1 MNSKTLLDYA
11 IQHSE
16 TLPEHVWLY
25 QPHDGGQLTTYTW
38 QEVIRQARLM
48 ASHLRSLP
56 IENRARIGIL
66 SKNCAHVLIAE
77 LAIWLAGGCTVSI
90 FPTETAKTIR
100 YVLEH
105 SDAQV
110 LFVGKLDSWAEQRS
124 GVPETIKRIYLPLAA
139 PETQSRASD
148 EQWNA
153 IIERMRNVSG
163 LGDLAKPTA
172 NDLAMIVYTSGSTGQ
187 PKGVMHNFAGVTAAA
202 EGITQTVKAGM
213 KPGAPVRLLSY
224 LPMAHVVERAWVA
237 AAGMVRGDSTIY
249 FSESLDSF
257 LTDLRRAK
265 PTVFLSVPR
274 LWLKFQQGVQAKMPP
289 AKLKFLLALPWIG
302 KKVGKKV
309 LTGLGLDHV
318 QMAGSGSAPISAEL
332 ILWYRSLGLNLLE
345 GYGMSEDFAYSNS
358 SAMGVQAPN
367 YVGSALPG
375 VKVKISSEGEIL
387 IKSPATFV
395 GYFKQDELYAE
406 CFDADGYF
414 CTGDL
419 GELRTDGLLK
429 ITGRKKELF
438 KTGKGKYVAPAP
450 IENQLNNCPLLEA
463 SMVSGPGQQAPYALV
478 VLAEHIRAAGLDDA
492 KRAEI
497 TSELKR
503 LLHEINEGLP
513 DYEQLRML
521 VVAKAPFSIEN
532 GCLTPTLKIKRN
544 RIETLVEPEL
554 ERWYNEPS
562 KVIWQA

>member
-1 MNSKTLLDYA
+1 MSSKTLLDYA

-16 TLPEHVWLY
+16 ELPQHIWLY
-25 QPHDGGQLTTYTW
+25 QPHDGGQVTTYTW
-38 QEVIRQARLM
+38 QEALRQARLM
-48 ASHLRSLP
+48 ASHLRSLN
-56 IENRARIGIL
+56 IEKGARIGIL

-90 FPTETAKTIR
+90 FPTETAKTIQ

-110 LFVGKLDSWAEQRS
+110 LFVGKLDTWADQRS
-124 GVPETIKRIYLPLAA
+124 GVPETVKRIYLPLAA
-139 PETQSRASD
+139 ETHARASD

-153 IIERMRNVSG
+153 IIERTREVSE
-163 LGDLAKPTA
+163 LAKPTP

-202 EGITQTVKAGM
+202 EGITKTVIAGM

-237 AAGMVRGDSTIY
+237 AAGMLRGDTAIY
-249 FSESLDSF
+249 FCESLESF

-274 LWLKFQQGVQAKMPP
+274 LWLKFQQGVQAKMSPT
-289 AKLKFLLALPWIG
+289 KLKFLLALPWIG

-332 ILWYRSLGLNLLE
+332 ILWYRALGLNLLE

-358 SAMGVQAPN
+358 AAMGVQAPN

-375 VKVKISSEGEIL
+375 VKVKISADGEIL

-395 GYFKQDELYAE
+395 GYFKQDALYAE
-406 CFDADGYF
+406 SFDAEGYF

-419 GELRTDGLLK
+419 GELRADGLLK

-478 VLAEHIRAAGLDDA
+478 VLAEHIRAAGLDDE

-497 TSELKR
+497 TAELKR
-503 LLHEINEGLP
+503 LLQQINEGLP

-521 VVAKAPFSIEN
+521 VIAKAPFSIEN

-554 ERWYNEPS
+554 ERWYNDPG
-562 KVIWQA
+562 KVIWQ

>member
-1 MNSKTLLDYA
+1 MSSKTLLDYA

-16 TLPEHVWLY
+16 ELPQHIWLY
-25 QPHDGGQLTTYTW
+25 QPHDGGQISTYTW
-38 QEVIRQARLM
+38 QEALRQARLI

-56 IENRARIGIL
+56 IDKGARIAIL

-77 LAIWLAGGCTVSI
+77 LAIWLAGGSTVSI
-90 FPTETAKTIR
+90 FPTETAKTIQ

-110 LFVGKLDSWAEQRS
+110 LFVGKLDTWSEQSS
-124 GVPETIKRIYLPLAA
+124 GVSDSIKRIYLPLAG
-139 PETQSRASD
+139 PESHPRASD

-153 IIERMRNVSG
+153 IIERTREAK
-163 LGDLAKPTA
+163 DLAKPSPD
-172 NDLAMIVYTSGSTGQ
+172 DLAMIVYTSGSTGQ
-187 PKGVMHNFAGVTAAA
+187 PKGVMHNFAGVTAAG
-202 EGITQTVKAGM
+202 EGITKTVIAGM

-224 LPMAHVVERAWVA
+224 LPLAHVVERAWVA
-237 AAGMVRGDSTIY
+237 ASGMVRGDTAIY

-309 LTGLGLDHV
+309 LAGLGLDHV

-332 ILWYRSLGLNLLE
+332 ILWYRALGLNLLE

-358 SAMGVQAPN
+358 AAMGVQAPN

-375 VKVKISSEGEIL
+375 VKVKISAEGEIL

-395 GYFKQDELYAE
+395 GYFKQPELYAE
-406 CFDADGYF
+406 SFDADGYF

-419 GELRTDGLLK
+419 GELRADGLLK

-450 IENQLNNCPLLEA
+450 IENQLNNCPLLES
-463 SMVSGPGQQAPYALV
+463 SMVSGSGQQAPYALV
-478 VLAEHIRAAGLDDA
+478 VLAEHVRAAGLDDA
-492 KRAEI
+492 KRTEI
-497 TSELKR
+497 TAELTH
-503 LLHEINEGLP
+503 LLRQINDTLP

-521 VVAKAPFSIEN
+521 VIAKAPFSIEN
-532 GCLTPTLKIKRN
+532 GCLTPTLKIKRS

-554 ERWYNEPS
+554 ERWYGEPG
-562 KVIWQA
+562 KVIWQR